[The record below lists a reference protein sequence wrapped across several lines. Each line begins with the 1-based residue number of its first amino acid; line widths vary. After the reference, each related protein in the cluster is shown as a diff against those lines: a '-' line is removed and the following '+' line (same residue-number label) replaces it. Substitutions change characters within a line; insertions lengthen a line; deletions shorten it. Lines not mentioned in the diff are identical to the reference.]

1 MSCSIENR
9 EEQLLDYVSG
19 SLDTQDAALFEK
31 HLKTCAACSEF
42 VAGQKAVWE
51 ALDLFEPAPVSP
63 AFDRHLYERI
73 SRTSWWDRLVASV
86 SVPVRA
92 PAFLRQGAP
101 LVAAA
106 AVLTAAVIVW
116 ERPAP
121 APPAQPAPLSAEA
134 DQTLQPDQVQ
144 RALDDME
151 MLREFNHPVVS
162 DPAQSKM

>member
-19 SLDTQDAALFEK
+19 SLDTRDAALFEK
-31 HLKTCAACSEF
+31 HLGTCAACSEF
-42 VAGQKAVWE
+42 VSGQKSVWE

-63 AFDRHLYERI
+63 AFDRRLYERI
-73 SRTSWWDRLVASV
+73 SQTSWWDRLAASV
-86 SVPVRA
+86 SVPFRA
-92 PAFLRQGAP
+92 PAFLRQGLP
-101 LVAAA
+101 LVAAV

-116 ERPAP
+116 ERPTP
-121 APPAQPAPLSAEA
+121 APPPQPSGLSAEA

-151 MLREFNHPVVS
+151 MLREFNHPVVAQ
-162 DPAQSKM
+162 PAQSKM